1 MSIEELANSES
12 RRLLY
17 VKPGFQRK
25 MMVIIILIVIIAVNI
40 VGVLCYMLITTTLQ
54 TELIDPSLSGLA
66 PGQIPLLQQKVFE
79 YIFPKVLI
87 AELGTILLLAFLS
100 LRLTHHIAG
109 PVYRL
114 EQNMI
119 NMAKGDF
126 RLRTVLRNRDEFSE
140 LADALNVLG
149 QSYSTRLNKIS
160 EQVKLLEYTDLTAE
174 QRKALSIV
182 KENLHQVEDN

>member
-1 MSIEELANSES
+1 MSNQELTDGES

-25 MMVIIILIVIIAVNI
+25 IMVIIILVVVIAVNV
-40 VGVLCYMLITTTLQ
+40 VGVLCYLLISNTLHS
-54 TELIDPSLSGLA
+54 ELLEPSFSNLD
-66 PGQIPLLQQKVFE
+66 PGQIPLLQQKLFE

-87 AELGTILLLAFLS
+87 AELATVLLLAFFS

-140 LADALNVLG
+140 LAEALNTLG
-149 QSYSTRLNKIS
+149 QSYSNRLSQIS
-160 EQVKLLEYTDLTAE
+160 EQIRLLEYSDLSAE
-174 QRKALSIV
+174 QKKAIQIV
-182 KENLHQVEDN
+182 KDNLQQGERG